1 MPVHKIAHI
10 KSGDSIGEILGM
22 KKQVT
27 TKNVAHD
34 LYGMFM
40 ESLRWEHERTPE
52 AVQKFKEEGI
62 EIDREALSNE
72 MVPIYLL
79 FFDVITKSTF
89 PLRAAEILEEFFYIL
104 EEDWS
109 KNQIDA
115 VFASLQGYIK
125 VWGEALETTDP
136 DATELL
142 KDPVYSVTKLACE
155 RVVDND
161 PITATQLLGTHAV
174 VHSTMLG
181 LAEMFANYSKRHEVV

>member
-1 MPVHKIAHI
+1 M
-10 KSGDSIGEILGM
+10 GM
-22 KKQVT
+22 KKKVT

-34 LYGMFM
+34 MYGMFM
-40 ESLRWEHERTPE
+40 ECLRWEHERTPE

-79 FFDVITKSTF
+79 FLYVITKSTY
-89 PLRAAEILEEFFYIL
+89 PLKAIKILEEFFYIL

-109 KNQIDA
+109 KDQIDA

-125 VWGEALETTDP
+125 VWDEALETTDP

-142 KDPVYSVTKLACE
+142 KDPIYRVTKLACE

-161 PITATQLLGTHAV
+161 PINATQLLGTHAV
-174 VHSTMLG
+174 VHSTLLG
-181 LAEMFANYSKRHEVV
+181 LAEMFEDYSKRHEVV

>member
-1 MPVHKIAHI
+1 MQDYRYGFARQNNIRK
-10 KSGDSIGEILGM
+10 ILGM
-22 KKQVT
+22 KKKVT

-34 LYGMFM
+34 IYGMFM
-40 ESLRWEHERTPE
+40 ECLRWEHERTPE

-79 FFDVITKSTF
+79 FLDVITKSTF
-89 PLRAAEILEEFFYIL
+89 SLQAIKILEEFFYIL

-109 KNQIDA
+109 KDQIDA

-125 VWGEALETTDP
+125 VWDEALETTDP

-142 KDPVYSVTKLACE
+142 KDPVYRVTKLACE

-161 PITATQLLGTHAV
+161 PTTGTQLLGTHAV

-181 LAEMFANYSKRHEVV
+181 LAEMFEDYSKRHEVA